1 MLFIVFII
9 VMYRTVTGMVEEV
22 SEYQYTLY
30 HLL

>member
-9 VMYRTVTGMVEEV
+9 VMYRTVTGMAEV
-22 SEYQYTLY
+22 NEYQYTLY